1 MCQTRIPRR
10 CNWFAQSSYGR
21 ENLNKRTGA
30 QHAMATGMVFEHCW
44 LDETTAV
51 GAILRERSKEF
62 DARFSRC
69 YGLLHFVACRILE
82 GSEGAEEAIECCRVR
97 AFENLPGFEHESAFR
112 SWLVRV
118 LMDEAFAA
126 RRKRLIG

>member
-1 MCQTRIPRR
+1 
-10 CNWFAQSSYGR
+10 
-21 ENLNKRTGA
+21 
-30 QHAMATGMVFEHCW
+30 MATVMVFEHCW
-44 LDETTAV
+44 SDETTAV
-51 GAILRERSKEF
+51 GAFLREPSTAF

-82 GSEGAEEAIECCRVR
+82 GSEGAEEAIETCRVR
-97 AFENLPGFEHESAFR
+97 AAQNLSDFESEGAFR

-118 LMDEAFAA
+118 LMAEAIAA